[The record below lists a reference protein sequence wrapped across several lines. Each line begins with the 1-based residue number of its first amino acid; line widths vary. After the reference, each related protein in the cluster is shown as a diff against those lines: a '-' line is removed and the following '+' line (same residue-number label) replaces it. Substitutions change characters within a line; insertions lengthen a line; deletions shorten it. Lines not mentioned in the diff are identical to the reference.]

1 MTEISAGA
9 IVYTLI
15 DEQINY
21 LLTLDFH
28 GNWGFPKGHLEAGES
43 EEEAALREIKEEAG
57 VKVELDKDFRH
68 PLEYVM
74 PNGRNKVSV
83 YFLGFYEDQK
93 PVPQPEEVA
102 EIRLLPYEETLQLLT
117 FDNMKEVLVE
127 AHRYLNH
134 E

>member
-43 EEEAALREIKEEAG
+43 EEEAALREIEEEAG

-102 EIRLLPYEETLQLLT
+102 EIRLLPYEEAFQLLT

-127 AHRYLNH
+127 AHGYLNH

>member
-43 EEEAALREIKEEAG
+43 EEEAALREIEEEAS

-102 EIRLLPYEETLQLLT
+102 EIRLLPYEEAFQLLT
-117 FDNMKEVLVE
+117 FDNMKEVLVK
-127 AHRYLNH
+127 HTVI
-134 E
+134 

>member
-15 DEQINY
+15 DEQIYY

-43 EEEAALREIKEEAG
+43 EEEAALREIEEEAG

-74 PNGRNKVSV
+74 PNGRNKISV

-102 EIRLLPYEETLQLLT
+102 EIRLLPYEKTLQLLT

-127 AHRYLNH
+127 AHRYLNRK
-134 E
+134 

>member
-43 EEEAALREIKEEAG
+43 EEEAALREIEEEAG

-102 EIRLLPYEETLQLLT
+102 EIRLLPYEEAFQLLT
-117 FDNMKEVLVE
+117 FDNMKEVLVK
-127 AHRYLNH
+127 HTVI
-134 E
+134 